1 MLKFGSDNLQT
12 KGIKKQQMTKY
23 NCFIWTQGPI
33 LEPTVFW
40 SKFGSNEG
48 WFYQLIIEYVKDKN
62 PRNQEEIEY
71 ALFWRQGP
79 VVLFPLK
86 LGKGDKTKPK
96 ETYKLGLSFLFTS
109 PL

>member
-1 MLKFGSDNLQT
+1 VGNTTNKKSSKKEDTKNKIESDSLLGQMLKFGSDNLQT

-48 WFYQLIIEYVKDKN
+48 
-62 PRNQEEIEY
+62 
-71 ALFWRQGP
+71 
-79 VVLFPLK
+79 
-86 LGKGDKTKPK
+86 
-96 ETYKLGLSFLFTS
+96 
-109 PL
+109 